1 MAADIVFWLFALQEV
16 QRRKAAQAESDRLKA
31 ELEKLRP
38 QLAASAGKVAEL
50 QAANAELRVTLGE
63 LRQQLQDEAAGVV
76 PPGGSSSSSNA
87 VLVGQLQQ
95 QLAQREGEVAGLRQA
110 LHDAERRLAAA
121 GLQESVR
128 SSSRGGSGSQEAAAQ
143 LAALQQRVV
152 QLERENGDLRNELN
166 AFDPAFFDEIEDLK
180 HNHHQLQQ
188 RCAEQASLISR
199 LQAQLPAAA
208 MTASR

>member
-1 MAADIVFWLFALQEV
+1 VQEV

-38 QLAASAGKVAEL
+38 QLSASAGKVAEL

-76 PPGGSSSSSNA
+76 RPAGSSSASSA
-87 VLVGQLQQ
+87 AIAQLQQ
-95 QLAQREGEVAGLRQA
+95 QLTQRDADIAGLRQA
-110 LHDAERRLAAA
+110 LGDADRRLAAA
-121 GLQESVR
+121 AAAGVQG
-128 SSSRGGSGSQEAAAQ
+128 SSRGVPGGSEAAAQ
-143 LAALQQRVV
+143 LSALQQRVV
-152 QLERENGDLRNELN
+152 LLERENGDLRSELN

-180 HNHHQLQQ
+180 HSHHQLQQ

-208 MTASR
+208 VAAIR